1 MHLMVPSQLPIV
13 LAPQIHQQTSTT
25 LQQPALS
32 GEADHGDSESSVQ
45 RIINHV
51 VQPT

>member
-1 MHLMVPSQLPIV
+1 MVPWQLPTILV
-13 LAPQIHQQTSTT
+13 PQIHQQTLTT

-32 GEADHGDSESSVQ
+32 GKADHGDSESSVQ
-45 RIINHV
+45 RILNQV